1 MTALARSIILAFLS
15 SSTFSHSPP
24 GRAIGPTATTCIGL
38 NGAPIGVPGAPELQF
53 SSATFLILVPLL
65 FLTALFFTSAP
76 RKAFGL
82 GGHTPRPPPRVPS
95 GSNHSTFES
104 ALTRVIELLPG
115 QDERDALL
123 LPIEVGRE
131 QRLRELAVRARRY
144 KTLLDGWEGL
154 HDVDSEDRYGVI
166 HDNIIQQL
174 RLLYD
179 RHELHS
185 EKLLRD
191 GFAQTVHSY
200 ETFRYFLSA
209 LASSLFPWTAPYFS
223 DHTALRAH
231 IKQGGRGI
239 VFAAGSRHAEYLLSS
254 IPTLRELGC
263 DLPIEVMYLGD
274 ADLSEDYRARL
285 EGLGAVTTRNLAQMI
300 DNAGGDLNSYASKP
314 FSILLSSFREVL
326 FIDADNFFS
335 RIQKTYLTPRGT
347 MRLGRYSS
355 GTDEQTAM
363 RSRFWTGESAH
374 EQESGL
380 ILVDKWRHFISLL
393 LAARLNGPEQ
403 YSEKGGAGI
412 YEMVHGDKETFWLSW
427 ELAGDVDYSFHP
439 GVVGGMG
446 FAQQVVPH
454 ERGNRTSQ
462 DDERYRGQDV
472 CKFCSSQLLHMDA
485 EGMPLWVNGWI
496 LKNKNK
502 DAKDWEYGEWEHYAA
517 EPSNVQDVMEW
528 DIGYDNHCCLTVACS
543 EKGTFTGEHQALL
556 RALINKAMD
565 VSVSLR
571 GIQTDEEDAMPE
583 T

>member
-1 MTALARSIILAFLS
+1 MSQVLLS
-15 SSTFSHSPP
+15 FNSLRP
-24 GRAIGPTATTCIGL
+24 RWLLVRIGKPSR
-38 NGAPIGVPGAPELQF
+38 LQF
-53 SSATFLILVPLL
+53 RRFLILVPLL

-82 GGHTPRPPPRVPS
+82 GGHTPRPPPLVPS

-263 DLPIEVMYLGD
+263 NLPIEVMYLGD

-326 FIDADNFFS
+326 FIDADNFFFQNPEDLFDTPWYNETGALFFRDRRAGPFS
-335 RIQKTYLTPRGT
+335 RKEWLQQILPEPV
-347 MRLGRYSS
+347 S
-355 GTDEQTAM
+355 QTAM

-439 GVVGGMG
+439 GAVGGMG
-446 FAQQVVPH
+446 FAQQIVPQ